1 MTAARAMGS
10 EYIEWAKLRSQAR
23 YNLAASGVMHYPLR
37 DLGATPD
44 DIEISGPSWY
54 GYAPLVE
61 ALAGKCGVQPESVVA
76 AIGTSQAN
84 HLVMA
89 ALVAPGDEVLI
100 EHPAYDPLVSLASHL
115 GAHVKRFLRRPA
127 TGFAIEAD
135 EVARLVTPRTRL
147 IAITHLHNPTGAG
160 VEEATLRQLGAVAG
174 REGARVLVDEVY
186 LEMLAL
192 PATAAGAEN
201 EAGRAKRGGVNP
213 PLRSAARL
221 GPEFVVTSSLTKAY
235 GLSGLRC
242 GWILAEPELAR
253 RIWRV
258 NDLFCNIPAHPA
270 ERLSVLAL
278 QKLPQI
284 AQRAGALLAAN
295 RRLLDA
301 FLDSRHDLQAF
312 RPAAGTVVF
321 PRWRG
326 GDAERLCALLRE
338 KYDTAV
344 VPGRFFEM
352 PEHFRLGIGG
362 ATADLEAGLERLGR
376 ALDELR

>member
-1 MTAARAMGS
+1 MGA

-23 YNLAASGVMHYPLR
+23 YNLATSGVMHYPPSQ
-37 DLGATPD
+37 LGATLA
-44 DIEISGPSWY
+44 DIELSGPSGY

-61 ALAGKCGVQPESVVA
+61 ALAAKCGVAQECVVA

-100 EHPAYDPLVSLASHL
+100 EHPAYDPLVTLASHL
-115 GAHVKRFLRRPA
+115 GAQIKRFARRFED
-127 TGFAIEAD
+127 GFRIHAD

-147 IAITHLHNPTGAG
+147 IALTNLHNPSGAF
-160 VEEATLRQLGAVAG
+160 VDHATLRQLGEVA
-174 REGARVLVDEVY
+174 RRVGARVLVDEVY

-192 PATAAGAEN
+192 APPPADRTTPGAL
-201 EAGRAKRGGVNP
+201 NP
-213 PLRSAARL
+213 PLASAAHL

-242 GWILAEPELAR
+242 GWILAPPELAQ

-278 QKLPQI
+278 QRLPQI
-284 AQRAGALLAAN
+284 ARRARDLLAAN
-295 RRLLDA
+295 RALLDA
-301 FLDSRHDLQAF
+301 FLDARRDLEAF
-312 RPAAGTVVF
+312 RPSTGTIVF
-321 PRWRG
+321 PRWTAG
-326 GDAERLCALLRE
+326 HTERLCALLRE
-338 KYDTAV
+338 KYETTV
-344 VPGRFFEM
+344 VPGRFFDM
-352 PEHFRLGIGG
+352 PGHFRIGIGG
-362 ATADLEAGLERLGR
+362 ATADLAAGLERLGR
-376 ALDELR
+376 ALDQLARP

>member
-1 MTAARAMGS
+1 MTIARAMGS

-23 YNLAASGVMHYPLR
+23 YNLATSGVMHYPLR
-37 DLGATPD
+37 DLGVTLG

-54 GYAPLVE
+54 GYEPLLA
-61 ALAGKCGVQPESVVA
+61 ALAAKCGVPQDCVVA

-100 EHPAYDPLVSLASHL
+100 EHPAYDPLVTLASHL
-115 GAHVKRFLRRPA
+115 GAQIKRFARRPA
-127 TGFAIEAD
+127 GGFAIDAG

-147 IAITHLHNPTGAG
+147 IALTNLHNPSGAF
-160 VEEATLRQLGAVAG
+160 VDDATLRQLGEVAQ
-174 REGARVLVDEVY
+174 RVGARVLVDEVY

-192 PATAAGAEN
+192 EAPPADRTNPGA
-201 EAGRAKRGGVNP
+201 VNP
-213 PLRSAARL
+213 PLASAAHL

-242 GWILAEPELAR
+242 GWILAQPELAQ

-278 QKLPQI
+278 QRLPQI
-284 AQRAGALLAAN
+284 ARRARDLLAAN
-295 RRLLDA
+295 RALLNT
-301 FLDSRHDLQAF
+301 FLGSRADLEAF
-312 RPAAGTVVF
+312 RPATGTVIF
-321 PRWRG
+321 PRWKG
-326 GDAERLCALLRE
+326 GHTERLCALLRE
-338 KYDTAV
+338 EYETTV

-352 PEHFRLGIGG
+352 PGHFRIGIGG
-362 ATADLEAGLERLGR
+362 ATADLAAGLERLGL
-376 ALDELR
+376 ALDEFAGKG